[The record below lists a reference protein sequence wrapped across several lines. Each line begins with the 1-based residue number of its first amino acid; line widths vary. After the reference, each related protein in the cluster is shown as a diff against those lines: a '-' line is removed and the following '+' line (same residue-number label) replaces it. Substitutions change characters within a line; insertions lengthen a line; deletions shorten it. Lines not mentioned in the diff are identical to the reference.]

1 MHWAARTA
9 ASMPQAQKDF
19 DIVHVDKKDT
29 FGESWRIYGAAGD
42 KVVDQ
47 SNAAEM
53 PRDTSMQRAFADFL
67 IGGGKTGTGHGIII
81 FDGKE
86 IIR

>member
-1 MHWAARTA
+1 
-9 ASMPQAQKDF
+9 MP
-19 DIVHVDKKDT
+19 
-29 FGESWRIYGAAGD
+29 GD
-42 KVVDQ
+42 KVVNQ

-67 IGGGKTGTGHGIII
+67 IGGGKTGTGFGVIV

-86 IIR
+86 ILR